1 MKDILKFN
9 CPEWP
14 WLVMGFVGCV
24 LTGAIIPVFSVFYG
38 QVFAVSIKLGNQ

>member
-14 WLVMGFVGCV
+14 WLVMAFVGCV
-24 LTGAIIPVFSVFYG
+24 LTGSIIPVFSVFYG